1 MTEQQTNNIDHQS
14 LDPDDFVTIGDYWKA
29 WIKQYRQD
37 KEIARISTKSLIEY
51 EKGDLL
57 DLIDK
62 LYQNNQQIW
71 ESYTQTM
78 YQLADNT
85 LTGQTLTTGEQ
96 QRRKQDVDDHQSTS
110 TVNDDK
116 LKWFRWSTR

>member
-1 MTEQQTNNIDHQS
+1 MTEQQTNNIDRQS

-29 WIKQYRQD
+29 WIEQYRQD
-37 KEIARISTKSLIEY
+37 KEIARVSTKSLIEY

-96 QRRKQDVDDHQSTS
+96 QRRKQDVDDHQST
-110 TVNDDK
+110 VNDDK